1 MWSCDPGSRGTSG
14 ASPISPNSE
23 EPFLPLLWNHT
34 DHLWLST
41 IIARFYDSI
50 LNSRTQ
56 KVGKK
61 HKHTHML
68 THTCRHTELI
78 SFLTCHSVWS
88 VSLWPQFIEEPLKFS
103 PYQVQ
108 GTFFIFS
115 DCAVRRGGGMNLHGN
130 IENDAKWV
138 RFLKS
143 ALKTD
148 LETIRI
154 NCKIWPPL
162 QILLLSAF
170 FWLFLQTAKIL
181 RNKWRKLWL

>member
-1 MWSCDPGSRGTSG
+1 MDTRRNTISTTDSVNNKYQKFHFKRYIFWGTKLEKTPYLLNGWSIC
-14 ASPISPNSE
+14 
-23 EPFLPLLWNHT
+23 F
-34 DHLWLST
+34 
-41 IIARFYDSI
+41 
-50 LNSRTQ
+50 
-56 KVGKK
+56 
-61 HKHTHML
+61 
-68 THTCRHTELI
+68 
-78 SFLTCHSVWS
+78 
-88 VSLWPQFIEEPLKFS
+88 EPLRRFLGLVPTW
-103 PYQVQ
+103 PY
-108 GTFFIFS
+108 IFS
-115 DCAVRRGGGMNLHGN
+115 LKVSEKHIFFKFEKSEMAKIPNGWLVRKNNVTLTWVCVWGGRGMNLHNN

-181 RNKWRKLWL
+181 RKKWRKLWP